1 MKFALYFLSLM
12 MFLGLGVM
20 IWSSYKAIDVVQENG
35 AQIQPS
41 APGSNGAPRTPNP
54 EVSRYMTLSY
64 VGLTMFLVGAVGGI
78 IAAVKVMVHR
88 F

>member
-1 MKFALYFLSLM
+1 MKSALYFLSLM

-20 IWSSYKAIDVVQENG
+20 IWSSYKAVTVVQESGGQLQNAGQGNANG
-35 AQIQPS
+35 SHIS
-41 APGSNGAPRTPNP
+41 NP
-54 EVSRYMTLSY
+54 EVSRYVTVSY
-64 VGLTMFLVGAVGGI
+64 VGLGMFLLGALGGI